1 MSRPIHLL
9 HPDEDGHYSPQTYAM
24 DAALRA
30 RYALGQHA
38 LDGIASEMAREE
50 SRRRFFSR
58 GARGI
63 GALALASLLGDKAR
77 AATTG
82 TTATGGIAGLPH
94 FAPKAKRC
102 IYLHLVGSPPQME
115 TFDYKPQMKE
125 WFNKDLPD
133 SIRKG
138 QRLTTM
144 TSGQTRFPVA
154 PSIFGFKQYGKSGAW
169 ISDLLP
175 YTAKMA
181 DDIAIIRSMNTEA
194 INHEPAITFFQ
205 TGFMIAGR
213 PCIGSWLSYGLGSM
227 NQDLP
232 SFVVLQAK
240 HYHPK
245 ANVQAISARLWSAGF
260 LSGRYSGVSLRSSG
274 DPVLFINN
282 PDGISTEVRRDMLD
296 SLGEMNQLN
305 YRKLGDPETKTRMS
319 QYEMAF
325 RMQAS
330 VPELTDLSKESE
342 STWQMYGPDSRK
354 AGSFAQ
360 TCLMARRLAERGVR
374 FVQVYHRG
382 WDVHSN
388 LPEVLA
394 SQCREMDQP
403 VYALVQD
410 LKQRGMLDDTLV
422 ILAGEFGRTIYSQGK
437 LSDTDYGRDHHPRC
451 FSLWMAGGGIK
462 GGVVHGETDDFS
474 YNITQ
479 DPVHVRDFQAT
490 ILHQFGIDHE
500 RFSYAY
506 QGLDVRLTGVEKAS
520 VVKAILV

>member
-1 MSRPIHLL
+1 MRLRP
-9 HPDEDGHYSPQTYAM
+9 DAEGHY
-24 DAALRA
+24 A
-30 RYALGQHA
+30 REAHA
-38 LDGIASEMAREE
+38 LDRDSLRSCAPGAHPLDSIAESMGVEE

-58 GARGI
+58 GMRGI
-63 GALALASLLGDKAR
+63 GAVALAHLLGGGDAQAA
-77 AATTG
+77 AATSRETVG
-82 TTATGGIAGLPH
+82 TLPGLPH

-102 IYLHLVGSPPQME
+102 IYLHLVGSPPQLE
-115 TFDYKPQMKE
+115 TFDYKPKMEE
-125 WFNKDLPD
+125 WFDKDLPE
-133 SIRKG
+133 SIRQG

-144 TSGQTRFPVA
+144 TSGQTRFPIV
-154 PSIFGFKQYGKSGAW
+154 PSKFKFAQYGRSGAW
-169 ISDLLP
+169 ISELLP

-240 HYHPK
+240 HNHPK

-260 LSGRYSGVSLRSSG
+260 LSGQYSGVALRSSG

-282 PDGISTEVRRDMLD
+282 PSGVPTPVRRRMLD
-296 SLGEMNQLN
+296 ALGQMNELTFQ
-305 YRKLGDPETKTRMS
+305 KLADPETKTRIA

-330 VPELTDLSKESE
+330 VPDLVDLGKEPE
-342 STWQMYGPDSRK
+342 STWNLYGPDAK
-354 AGSFAQ
+354 TPGSFAQ

-388 LPEVLA
+388 LPEVLP
-394 SQCREMDQP
+394 SQCKEIDQP
-403 VYALVQD
+403 CYALVQD

-422 ILAGEFGRTIYSQGK
+422 ILAGEFGRTIYCQGK
-437 LSDTDYGRDHHPRC
+437 LQRDDYGRDHHPRC

-462 GGVVHGETDDFS
+462 GGVVHGETDEFS

-490 ILHQFGIDHE
+490 IMHLFGLDHE
-500 RFSYAY
+500 KFTYKY
-506 QGLDVRLTGVEKAS
+506 QGLDMRLTGVEKAQ
-520 VVKAILV
+520 VVKAILA

>member
-1 MSRPIHLL
+1 MDPIAK
-9 HPDEDGHYSPQTYAM
+9 S
-24 DAALRA
+24 
-30 RYALGQHA
+30 
-38 LDGIASEMAREE
+38 MAHEE
-50 SRRRFFSR
+50 TRRQLFAR
-58 GARGI
+58 GAQGI
-63 GALALASLLGDKAR
+63 GALALAQLLKGQ
-77 AATTG
+77 T
-82 TTATGGIAGLPH
+82 AGLPH

-102 IYLHLVGSPPQME
+102 IYLHLVGAPPQME
-115 TFDYKPQMKE
+115 TFDYKPKMKDMFE
-125 WFNKDLPD
+125 KDLPE
-133 SIRKG
+133 SIRNG

-144 TSGQTRFPVA
+144 TSGQTRFPIA
-154 PSIFGFKQYGKSGAW
+154 PSVFNFAQYGKSGAW
-169 ISDLLP
+169 ISELLP
-175 YTAKMA
+175 NTAKMV
-181 DDIAIIRSMNTEA
+181 DDIAIIRSMHTEA

-227 NQDLP
+227 NENLP

-260 LSGRYSGVSLRSSG
+260 LSGKYSGVGLRSSG

-282 PDGISTEVRRDMLD
+282 PDGVPTEVRRSMLD
-296 SLGEMNQLN
+296 GLSQMNELT
-305 YRKLGDPETKTRMS
+305 YGKLGDPETKTRIA

-330 VPELTDLSKESE
+330 VPELTDLSKEPA
-342 STWQMYGPDSRK
+342 STWESYGVDARDKP
-354 AGSFAQ
+354 GSFAN
-360 TCLMARRLAERGVR
+360 TCVMARRLAERGVR

-382 WDVHSN
+382 WDVHGN
-388 LPEVLA
+388 LPEVLPA
-394 SQCREMDQP
+394 QCKEIDQP
-403 VYALVQD
+403 VYALIQD

-437 LSDTDYGRDHHPRC
+437 LTPTDYGRDHHPRC

-462 GGVVHGETDDFS
+462 GGVVHGETDEFS
-474 YNITQ
+474 YNITR

-500 RFSYAY
+500 RFSYNY
-506 QGLDVRLTGVEKAS
+506 QGLNVRLTGVEKAE
-520 VVKAILV
+520 VVKGILA